1 MKSKSKSKSNAE
13 KKVQHIFTQQEISI
27 QRKIL
32 KVKAYT
38 PICKPLNGNVS
49 GSSISHLLK
58 LWNFPYQYKDKK
70 QIKEATATAYLI
82 KGLRGTIRHRVMAQC
97 NERGLEV
104 CHTSDK
110 ETDKK
115 GNRFLPEG
123 FHLIGNCVE
132 NGECI
137 VHSIF
142 GSRGHRSKI
151 RVSSLPIAY
160 ITQKTYKT
168 DYKIQN
174 VRIST
179 ENRVN
184 LSYDGKSIQ
193 DFGERY
199 FTGDFEFE
207 IDVTECNPSELGL
220 LVEAVMYLQKLG
232 RGYNSGYAEII
243 VKSFGL
249 VARSISRK
257 PKWLTTNEFTIEEEV
272 IEEPIPKEVIQA
284 LEEWQ
289 IFLEKATMDSSN

>member
-1 MKSKSKSKSNAE
+1 MKSKSKSKSNTE

-32 KVKAYT
+32 KVNAYT

-58 LWNFPYQYKDKK
+58 LWNFPYQYKDKR
-70 QIKEATATAYLI
+70 QIKEATATAYHI

-97 NERGLEV
+97 KERGLEV

-123 FHLIGNCVE
+123 FHLIGSCVE

-151 RVSSLPIAY
+151 RVSSLPIAH
-160 ITQKTYKT
+160 ITQTTYKT
-168 DYKIQN
+168 DYKVQI

-249 VARSISRK
+249 VKRSISRT
-257 PKWLTTNEFTIEEEV
+257 PKWLTTNEFAIEEKV
-272 IEEPIPKEVIQA
+272 IEEPTPKEVVQA

-289 IFLEKATMDSSN
+289 GFLETAAMESPN